1 MIVQCQ
7 SCSSSNRL
15 RAARLGEKARCG
27 SCKAALLPLAHP
39 VAIGSVEEF
48 DELIRD
54 VPVPVLVDFWA
65 AWCGPCRAVAPE
77 IAKVAGQRAG
87 KIVVAKVDT
96 EALPEVAGRFNIRSI
111 PTMILFRGGRE
122 VQRLSGARPAG
133 AIMADLSV

>member
-15 RAARLGEKARCG
+15 RAARLGE
-27 SCKAALLPLAHP
+27 
-39 VAIGSVEEF
+39 
-48 DELIRD
+48 
-54 VPVPVLVDFWA
+54 
-65 AWCGPCRAVAPE
+65 
-77 IAKVAGQRAG
+77 
-87 KIVVAKVDT
+87 IVVANVDT